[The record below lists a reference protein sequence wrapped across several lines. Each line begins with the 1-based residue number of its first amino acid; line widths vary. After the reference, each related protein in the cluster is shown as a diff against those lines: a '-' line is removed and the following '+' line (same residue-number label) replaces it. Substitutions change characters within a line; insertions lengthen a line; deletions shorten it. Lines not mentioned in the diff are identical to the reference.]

1 MNFIKLCLVSIL
13 VLTMHAASALAEEI
27 IVLKLI
33 TVEGEHLT
41 NKHIKSVKLEDAGLA
56 GSEVTS
62 VELKDGRTLVQNEI
76 QKIEF
81 VRASDLNNLG
91 RPSLNLNTNPF
102 EGSNGE
108 IRRPT
113 IRLGPPNFDVR
124 LDGHRGGLG
133 TGGG

>member
-13 VLTMHAASALAEEI
+13 ALTIHTANALADEI

-41 NKHIKSVKLEDAGLA
+41 NKHVKSVKFEDAGLA
-56 GSEVTS
+56 GQEVTA

-91 RPSLNLNTNPF
+91 RPDFNLNRNPF

-124 LDGHRGGLG
+124 LDITRGGVG